1 MAAAR
6 RRDDSRGRARTR
18 TCAGEAERAAAR
30 AAWRRR
36 DRGPRARRADRDREG
51 AVVIGTMGRV
61 RVFAYCQP
69 VDMRNGFEG
78 LSALVT
84 SQLQRDPLSGALFLF
99 TNKTRTRAKVLHF
112 DGTGL
117 CIFAKRLERGRFVAL

>member
-1 MAAAR
+1 
-6 RRDDSRGRARTR
+6 
-18 TCAGEAERAAAR
+18 
-30 AAWRRR
+30 
-36 DRGPRARRADRDREG
+36 
-51 AVVIGTMGRV
+51 VIGTMGRV

-117 CIFAKRLERGRFVAL
+117 CIYAKRLERGRFVALWNYTEQTSLVLSRAELELFLQGSHLIGRFQLAPAPLDEKELAPRS

>member
-1 MAAAR
+1 MIA
-6 RRDDSRGRARTR
+6 
-18 TCAGEAERAAAR
+18 
-30 AAWRRR
+30 
-36 DRGPRARRADRDREG
+36 
-51 AVVIGTMGRV
+51 TMGRV

-84 SQLQRDPLSGALFLF
+84 TQLQRDPLCGALFLF

-112 DGTGL
+112 DGSGL
-117 CIFAKRLERGRFVAL
+117 CIYSKRLEQGRFAALWKYTDRASLVLTRPELELFLQGSHLIGRFQLAPAPLDEKVLAPRS

>member
-1 MAAAR
+1 M
-6 RRDDSRGRARTR
+6 
-18 TCAGEAERAAAR
+18 
-30 AAWRRR
+30 
-36 DRGPRARRADRDREG
+36 
-51 AVVIGTMGRV
+51 IGTMGRV

-117 CIFAKRLERGRFVAL
+117 CIYAKRLERGRFVALWNYTEQTSLVLSRAELELFLQGSHLIGRFQLAPAPLDEKELAPRS

>member
-1 MAAAR
+1 M
-6 RRDDSRGRARTR
+6 
-18 TCAGEAERAAAR
+18 
-30 AAWRRR
+30 
-36 DRGPRARRADRDREG
+36 
-51 AVVIGTMGRV
+51 IGTMGRV

-117 CIFAKRLERGRFVAL
+117 CIFAKRLERGRFVALWNFTDRTSLVLTRAELELFLQGSHLIGRFQLAPAPLDEKVLAPRS

>member
-1 MAAAR
+1 M
-6 RRDDSRGRARTR
+6 
-18 TCAGEAERAAAR
+18 
-30 AAWRRR
+30 
-36 DRGPRARRADRDREG
+36 
-51 AVVIGTMGRV
+51 IGTMGRV

-112 DGTGL
+112 DGSGL
-117 CIFAKRLERGRFVAL
+117 CIFAKRLERGRFVALWNYTDRTSLALTRAELELFLQGSHLIGRFQLAPAPLDEKVLAPRS